1 MLATPVSGPSASP
14 IRRALAALLALTVT
28 VIGTFAGMVGIAAPA
43 SATLPP
49 VTCTWT
55 ELNGLPEGL
64 RAAEFSAAT
73 DGWMVLF
80 ADGVRR
86 DEHSMWLRGTIKQAD
101 ADFAAQVEADVIEWR
116 WYDPSVVDSES
127 LSTITHETPYLCD
140 FNWPVPGQATAQSID
155 FTQPA
160 DVRHGETLD
169 PLEVSATSGLP
180 VTTESLSPDVCTVD
194 GVDVTLVGVGECTI
208 EATQAG
214 GIAPDETEYAAAP
227 PVTRTFN
234 VNSGTLH
241 QDVQFT
247 DPENMRLGEG
257 SQVLLATADSEGP
270 VWFESLTPE
279 VCIATNRA
287 SNSTVSADALGECT
301 VRAHQSGGP
310 VGDGHYEYNAAYA
323 DKAFH
328 VWPAAL
334 DQTIT
339 FPELDDVHLS
349 DDAQYPAASST
360 SDLEVTYRSLT
371 PETCAVTGDQA
382 GLPRRAGRAAYAAGV
397 RTEVDYLAV
406 GTCTVEATQD
416 GNADV
421 KTQETVYNAA
431 EPASRSFEISADPVL
446 AQTITFPAPAQMTVG
461 DAPQSLEATA
471 SSGLPVTYDLPANAG
486 PCSLDGSTVVAHH
499 PGSCVI
505 VAEQAGGVHDGHTYS
520 AAEHVLRTVTIV
532 AAPVAPVAKAQD
544 VTVAGDHGYALS
556 ARTAGV
562 RFTSSAGLPVTVTSQ
577 TPKVCSVAKGAVE
590 LKSAGTCRLTAVAAG
605 NADYMTSKQ
614 VAVTFP
620 VWSAPKVPAKARA
633 PRAVTVLGQG
643 ENAYRVTATPT
654 KVCGTA
660 AGKVVLTGAGTCTIV
675 VRDGSRVVR
684 RVKVAVT
691 EVNAGKPSTK
701 DLELIGS
708 VRFDFNS
715 AELTPAA
722 KKSLRRL
729 APQLRTSELVVVY
742 GNTQAYGGGDNAANR
757 KLSARRAAAVV
768 KFLRGR
774 GVKANA
780 TTVAMSSRNPAGKDE
795 AANRR
800 ADVYWVP

>member
-1 MLATPVSGPSASP
+1 MLATPVSGTSASP

-43 SATLPP
+43 SALPP
-49 VTCTWT
+49 ISCTWT
-55 ELNGLPEGL
+55 ELNGLPEGI
-64 RAAEFSAAT
+64 RAAEFSAPT

-86 DEHSMWLRGTIKQAD
+86 DDHSMWLRGAIKQAD

-160 DVRHGETLD
+160 DARHGETLD

-180 VTTESLSPDVCTVD
+180 VTTESLTPEVCTVG
-194 GVDVTLVGVGECTI
+194 GVDITLVGVGECTI

-214 GIAPDETEYAAAP
+214 GIAPDDTEYAAAP
-227 PVTRTFN
+227 AVTRTFL
-234 VNSGTLH
+234 VNAGTRT

-247 DPENMRLGEG
+247 DPDNMRIGEG
-257 SQVLLATADSEGP
+257 SQVLYATADSEGP

-310 VGDGHYEYNAAYA
+310 VGDGHYEYNAAHA
-323 DKAFH
+323 DKTFH
-328 VWPAAL
+328 VWPAPL

-360 SDLEVTYRSLT
+360 SDLEITYRSLT
-371 PETCAVTGDQA
+371 PETCAVTGDQV

-406 GTCTVEATQD
+406 GTCTVEAIQD

-421 KTQETVYNAA
+421 KTVETVFNAA

-446 AQTITFPAPAQMTVG
+446 AQTITFPAPGQMTVG

-471 SSGLPVTYDLPANAG
+471 SSGLPVTYDLPASAG
-486 PCSLDGSTVVAHH
+486 PCSLDGSKVVAHH

-505 VAEQAGGVHDGHTYS
+505 VAEQAGGVHDGRTYS

-532 AAPVAPVAKAQD
+532 AAPVAKTQD
-544 VTVAGDHGYALS
+544 VKVSGSHGYPLS

-562 RFTSSAGLPVTVTSQ
+562 TFASSVGLPVTVKTQ
-577 TPKVCSVAKGAVE
+577 TPKVCTVAKNSVV

-605 NADYMTSKQ
+605 NATYAASQQ

-620 VWSAPKVPAKARA
+620 VWSAPNVPAKARA

-643 ENAYRVTATPT
+643 ESAYGVTATPA

-684 RVKVAVT
+684 RAKVAVT
-691 EVNAGKPSTK
+691 EVNAGKPNAR

-715 AELTPAA
+715 AQLTPAA
-722 KKSLRRL
+722 KKTLRRL
-729 APQLRTSELVVVY
+729 APQLRSSELVVVY

-768 KFLRGR
+768 KFLRAR
-774 GVKANA
+774 GVKAKA
-780 TTVAMSSRNPAGKDE
+780 TTVAMSSRNPVGKNE

>member
-1 MLATPVSGPSASP
+1 MLVTHASGTSASP
-14 IRRALAALLALTVT
+14 VRRALSALLALAIT

-49 VTCTWT
+49 ASCTWT
-55 ELNGLPEGL
+55 ELSNLPEGV
-64 RAAEFSAAT
+64 RAAEFSAPT
-73 DGWMVLF
+73 DGWLVLF
-80 ADGVRR
+80 ADGVLR
-86 DEHSMWLRGTIKQAD
+86 DEYSIWLRGTIKRAD
-101 ADFAAQVEADVIEWR
+101 AEFAAELEADVIEWR

-127 LSTITHETPYLCD
+127 LATITYGTPYACD
-140 FNWPVPGQATAQSID
+140 FNWPVPGAQTID

-160 DVRHGETLD
+160 DARHGETPE
-169 PLEVSATSGLP
+169 PLVVSATSGLP
-180 VTTESLSPDVCTVD
+180 VTTESLTPEVCTVD
-194 GVDVTLVGVGECTI
+194 GVDVTLVGLGECTI

-214 GIAPDETEYAAAP
+214 GIAPDETEYAAAS
-227 PVTRTFN
+227 PVSRTFI
-234 VNSGTLH
+234 VNSGIRL
-241 QDVQFT
+241 QEVQFT
-247 DPENMRLGEG
+247 DPENMRVDEG
-257 SQVLLATADSEGP
+257 SQVLYATADSEGP

-310 VGDGHYEYNAAYA
+310 VGNGHFEYNAAHA
-323 DKAFH
+323 DKTFH

-349 DDAQYPAASST
+349 DDAQYPAASAT
-360 SDLEVTYRSLT
+360 SDLEVSYRSLT
-371 PETCAVTGDQA
+371 PETCAVTGDQV

-397 RTEVDYLAV
+397 RTEVEYLAV

-421 KTQETVYNAA
+421 KTVETVFHAA

-446 AQTITFPAPAQMTVG
+446 PQTITFPAPAQMTVG
-461 DAPQSLEATA
+461 DAPQSLQATA
-471 SSGLPVTYDLPANAG
+471 SSGLPVTYELSADMN
-486 PCSLDGSTVVAHH
+486 PCSLDGSKVVAHH
-499 PGSCVI
+499 AGSCVI
-505 VAEQAGGVHDGHTYS
+505 VAEQAGGVHDGHTYA
-520 AAEHVLRTVTIV
+520 AAEQVLRTVTIV
-532 AAPVAPVAKAQD
+532 AVPVAKTQD
-544 VTVAGDHGYALS
+544 VKVSGSHGYPLS
-556 ARTAGV
+556 ARTADV
-562 RFTSSAGLPVTVTSQ
+562 TFASSAGLPVSVTTQ
-577 TPKVCSVAKGAVE
+577 TPKVCTVAKGDVV
-590 LKSAGTCRLTAVAAG
+590 LKSAGTCRLTAVAVAHG
-605 NADYMTSKQ
+605 AYAASKQ
-614 VAVTFP
+614 VAVAFP

-643 ENAYRVTATPT
+643 ESAYRVAATPA

-660 AGKVVLTGAGTCTIV
+660 AGRVVLTGAGTCTIV

-684 RVKVAVT
+684 RAKVGVT

-722 KKSLRRL
+722 KKTLRRL
-729 APQLRTSELVVVY
+729 APKLRSSELVVVY

-768 KFLRGR
+768 KFLRAR
-774 GVKANA
+774 GVKAKA
-780 TTVAMSSRNPAGKDE
+780 TTVAMSSRNPVGKNE